1 MKRIRTASLALATAV
16 SAIVGPV
23 SAAEKLPVVASFSI
37 LGDVVGEVGGDRV
50 AVETIVG
57 PGGDAHVYQPTPA
70 DAGAI
75 SKAAVVFVNGLGFE
89 GWLDRLIKSSGYK
102 GPVVIATA
110 GIEAL
115 EGEEH
120 EGEAGHKDAHDEH
133 QEEADHKDAHDE
145 HKGEGK
151 TAKHDHGDLDP
162 HAWQSVKNVI
172 AYVANVKDGLCK
184 ADAAGCEAFTRNAAA
199 YTAKLEAL
207 DAEIRG
213 KLDAIAAEKRK
224 VITSHDAFGYF
235 ASAYGVT
242 FLAPTGISTES
253 EASAKDVAALID
265 QIRKEGVSAVFVEN
279 ISDTR
284 LIEQIARETGAKIG
298 GTLYSDALSEAGGP
312 ATTYID
318 LMRHNV
324 GLMAGALAGS

>member
-1 MKRIRTASLALATAV
+1 MNRNRTASLALALAV
-16 SAIVGPV
+16 SAVSGPAL
-23 SAAEKLPVVASFSI
+23 AAEKLPVVASFSI
-37 LGDVVGEVGGDRV
+37 LGDVVAEVGGDRV
-50 AVETIVG
+50 AIKTIVG

-75 SKAAVVFVNGLGFE
+75 SKAKVVFVNGLAFE
-89 GWLDRLIKSSGYK
+89 GWLDRLIQSSGYK
-102 GPVVIATA
+102 GPVVFATV
-110 GIEAL
+110 GITPL
-115 EGEEH
+115 KGEEH
-120 EGEAGHKDAHDEH
+120 EDEAS
-133 QEEADHKDAHDE
+133 
-145 HKGEGK
+145 HKGEAAGHGDHEHHGK
-151 TAKHDHGDLDP
+151 SAKHAEDEKHAEHDHGEFDP

-184 ADAAGCEAFTRNAAA
+184 ADAAGCGAFTRNATA
-199 YTAKLEAL
+199 YTAKLEVL

-213 KLDAIAAEKRK
+213 KLGAIAADKRK

-242 FLAPTGISTES
+242 FLAPTGVSTES

-265 QIRKEGVSAVFVEN
+265 QIRKEGVRAVFVEN

-312 ATTYID
+312 ASTYID
-318 LMRHNV
+318 MMRHNAK
-324 GLMAGALAGS
+324 LIAGALAGS